1 MKPTNVSAAVK
12 SSQPPPNRSHS
23 ASYIDPAAL
32 MRIKNLEL
40 RAKLVVDGFLSGL
53 HRSPYH
59 GFSVEFTEYRQ
70 YSPGD
75 DLRFLDWRLFAR
87 SDRFYLKRFED
98 ETNLRC
104 YLLVDLS
111 RSMGFGSIPLT
122 RSVSEGERS
131 NKLSHRNMLD
141 HSPSLTLRV
150 TKAEYAKTVAATIAY
165 FLTLQRDAVGLITFD
180 QKIREYM
187 PARYRTGHLHRLMI
201 LLEHELAGTATD
213 LGLPLEQVART
224 ARKRG
229 VVVLL
234 SDMLA
239 PIETLE
245 TKLGY
250 LRSQGHE
257 VVVIRTLDP
266 VEVSF
271 QFPDESMFF
280 DLESGREL
288 YVDPQA
294 ARAGY
299 LERFAE
305 HSKSLARVCSGLG
318 IDVYQM
324 TTDQPLDLALFDLLN
339 SRMRRG
345 RQISR
350 RRRVS

>member
-1 MKPTNVSAAVK
+1 
-12 SSQPPPNRSHS
+12 
-23 ASYIDPAAL
+23 

-53 HRSPYH
+53 HRSPVH
-59 GFSVEFTEYRQ
+59 GFSVEFSEYRQ

-87 SDRFYLKRFED
+87 SDRYYLKRFED

-104 YLLVDLS
+104 YLLLDLS
-111 RSMGFGSIPLT
+111 RSMGFGSTRTVLRPSGSDLRGRTGIRPLPDGRGT
-122 RSVSEGERS
+122 AGPNQYRDREGAATTVSY
-131 NKLSHRNMLD
+131 N
-141 HSPSLTLRV
+141 
-150 TKAEYAKTVAATIAY
+150 KAEYAKTVAATIAY

-180 QKIREYM
+180 QAIRDYL
-187 PARYRTGHLHRLMI
+187 PARFRSGHMHRLMMC
-201 LLEHELAGTATD
+201 LEHQVAGTSTD

-229 VVVLL
+229 VVILL
-234 SDMLA
+234 SDLLA
-239 PIETLE
+239 PIETIE

-257 VVVIRTLDP
+257 VVVIRVLDP
-266 VEVSF
+266 AEVNFTF
-271 QFPDESMFF
+271 QEESLFF

-294 ARAGY
+294 VRASY
-299 LERFAE
+299 QERFAE
-305 HSKSLARVCSGLG
+305 HAKELSRACSSLG
-318 IDVYQM
+318 IDVYDL
-324 TTDQPLDLALFDLLN
+324 TTDQSLDLALFDLLN

-350 RRRVS
+350 RQRSASPLRAGGR